1 MVARTERTDVVLVG
15 GGIMSA
21 TLGVFLKELE
31 PTWNIIL
38 LERLDKVAQESSN
51 PWNNAGTGHS
61 ALCELNYAPA
71 GPDGTVSAAKAL
83 NINEQFQVSRQF
95 WASLTE
101 KNILT
106 DTSFINPVPHM
117 SLVFGEDHSK
127 YLAARYDSF
136 RKEKLFE
143 RMQFSN
149 DREKIGEW
157 APLTVKGRKGN
168 ESMAATWSPEGT
180 DVNFGSLTEQLL
192 QKY

>member
-38 LERLDKVAQESSN
+38 LERLDKAAQESTN

-71 GPDGTVSAAKAL
+71 GPDGTVSTAKAL
-83 NINEQFQVSRQF
+83 NINEQFQISRQF
-95 WASLTE
+95 WASLVEEKILDNTE
-101 KNILT
+101 
-106 DTSFINPVPHM
+106 FINPVPHM

-127 YLAARYDSF
+127 YLAARFDAF

-143 RMQFSN
+143 RMEFSTE
-149 DREKIGEW
+149 RE
-157 APLTVKGRKGN
+157 
-168 ESMAATWSPEGT
+168 
-180 DVNFGSLTEQLL
+180 
-192 QKY
+192 

>member
-31 PTWNIIL
+31 TDLELLSCSNASTRLLRNPPT
-38 LERLDKVAQESSN
+38 

-106 DTSFINPVPHM
+106 DTSFINTVPHM

-149 DREKIGEW
+149 DREKIGN
-157 APLTVKGRKGN
+157 GHR
-168 ESMAATWSPEGT
+168 
-180 DVNFGSLTEQLL
+180 
-192 QKY
+192 